1 MTNLDNEIK
10 ILNVKY
16 FNRRFIILTQLLV
29 LGALNVQPMSGYD
42 IQLMLQEN
50 EAERW
55 SGVQVG
61 SIYHALKKL
70 EKEEFIEIQKVESVG
85 HRQKVIYN
93 ITDLGKEQLKILTFN
108 AIQSSGVPYPHS
120 LYAGLSF
127 IENLP
132 QDRAEKALNEQLV
145 KLEKELD
152 LITQGL
158 SVKREYLSGE
168 LLPLVSLVS
177 ENMIDI
183 VQRQILFIKD
193 VLALSK

>member
-108 AIQSSGVPYPHS
+108 AIQSSGVPYPLS

>member
-1 MTNLDNEIK
+1 M
-10 ILNVKY
+10 
-16 FNRRFIILTQLLV
+16 TQLLV

-93 ITDLGKEQLKILTFN
+93 ITDLGKEQLKTLTFK
-108 AIQSSGVPYPHS
+108 AIQSSEVPYPLS